1 MGRFKTVIFY
11 YWAFAVICIF
21 LIAFYQLVRTGF
33 SPKFLLTIICGLAG
47 IYFLKIFK
55 QGQSKDKNLNS

>member
-21 LIAFYQLVRTGF
+21 LVAFYQLVRTGF
-33 SPKFLLTIICGLAG
+33 SLKFLLTIVCGLAG
-47 IYFLKIFK
+47 IYFLKLFK
-55 QGQSKDKNLNS
+55 QEQSKNENLNS

>member
-1 MGRFKTVIFY
+1 MSRFKSVIFY
-11 YWAFAVICIF
+11 YWVFAVIAIF
-21 LIAFYQLVRTGF
+21 LVAFYQLIKTGF

-55 QGQSKDKNLNS
+55 Q